1 MYPRWRLVMS
11 TAEEPRG
18 ATEKSGF
25 RLPLSAQIAIG
36 MALGLFLGP
45 ILGKNAAP
53 LGEVAKLVIQIIKA
67 VAAPLLALSIT
78 NAILKTHVGWRGG
91 IRMVGFAM
99 LNGTL
104 ALTLGI
110 GLSNLFRPGDT
121 LRDAVAGGIAA
132 QPDAAY
138 AGKKIDFLKV
148 LAGHVPDSTT
158 KPFVENAVIGIV
170 LLSLLFG
177 FGMRRARSEQIARG
191 ESSYLAVESG
201 VATLLS
207 ATEHVLGWVV
217 RLVPIAVF
225 AVVAKTVGEHGYAP
239 FAGLGVYVAIGLVGL
254 LLHVVLVYQFWIV
267 FYGIGLRNFWRSA
280 REPVIYAAGANSSLA
295 TLPLTLRALDR
306 LKVSKSASAL
316 GACVGTNLNNDGII
330 LYEGMAVLF
339 VAQASGLQLPLAQ
352 QIFIAG
358 ICMIAAMG
366 VAGVPEAGF
375 ISLALV
381 LNTVNLPIEVLP
393 LLLSVD
399 WVVAR
404 ARSMT
409 NVLSDMVLSILV
421 DGRQSTRSTP
431 EDVPQ

>member
-1 MYPRWRLVMS
+1 MS
-11 TAEEPRG
+11 TQAVPRQ
-18 ATEKSGF
+18 TEKPSSAF
-25 RLPLSAQIAIG
+25 PLSAQIAIA
-36 MALGLFLGP
+36 MALGLVLGP
-45 ILGKNAAP
+45 ILGKSAGP
-53 LGEVAKLVIQIIKA
+53 LGEAAKLVIQIIKA
-67 VAAPLLALSIT
+67 VAAPLLSLAIV
-78 NAILKTHVGWRGG
+78 NAILKTEVGWRAG
-91 IRMVGFAM
+91 IRMLGFAM

-104 ALTLGI
+104 ALTLGVA
-110 GLSNLFRPGDT
+110 LSNLLRPGDT
-121 LRDAVAGGIAA
+121 LRDAVAGGLSTP
-132 QPDAAY
+132 PDAAY

-148 LAGHVPDSTT
+148 LTGHVPDSTA

-177 FGMRRARSEQIARG
+177 FGMRRAKAEQIARG
-191 ESSYLAVESG
+191 ETAYLAVESG
-201 VATLLS
+201 VTTLLS
-207 ATEHVLGWVV
+207 ATEQVLGWVV

-239 FAGLGVYVAIGLVGL
+239 FAGLGVYVAVGLLGL
-254 LLHVVLVYQFWIV
+254 LLHVVFVYQFWMV
-267 FYGIGLRNFWRSA
+267 FYGVGLRNFWRSA

-306 LKVSKSASAL
+306 LKVSKSASTL

-339 VAQASGLQLPLAQ
+339 VAQASGLELALAQ
-352 QIFIAG
+352 QLVIAA
-358 ICMIAAMG
+358 ICMVAAMG

-421 DGRQSTRSTP
+421 DGRRSTRSTP
-431 EDVPQ
+431 EKTPA